1 MSRQANTVAVSAGMR
16 SLLDRLDQDGERV
29 FGARPLDIVPVSCQ
43 VRESSEVARVR
54 IGLPADVRFVF
65 AKVFRPRPGEG
76 DPAQARRRFSR
87 DCTVTRHVSDAMKSM
102 PDLRAVEP
110 IAWYEDLLGVVTNEA
125 PGRPLSVAIAQD
137 ARWPAAEWRLAAL
150 DLAISRVGRW
160 IASFQRIASAPSR
173 STLNLDASR
182 DYIDTRLQK
191 LTALPRAAF
200 SQDDRGRVLALFD
213 RSAAAVASSDLTEVA
228 VHGDIVPSNVM
239 IDPGCVT
246 VLDFGMTA
254 RGSRYLDIARLYTQL
269 EFYAAKPQYRPE
281 TIARLQAAALEGFEP
296 GLRAD
301 NPLFEIAAVQH
312 VVCHLLSHVR
322 QPGGFPASLYSAH
335 QCRRHRRWLQ
345 ARARASAATAPGA
358 QAGAGWAR

>member
-1 MSRQANTVAVSAGMR
+1 MIRQGQPPVLSARMQ
-16 SLLDRLDQDGERV
+16 SMLNRLHEDAEGIL
-29 FGARPLDIVPVSCQ
+29 GARPLEIVPESCQ

-54 IGLPADVRFVF
+54 VVTPSGMHIVF
-65 AKVFRPRPGEG
+65 AKIFRPRPGEADTG
-76 DPAQARRRFSR
+76 QALTRFRR
-87 DCTVTRHVSDAMKSM
+87 DCSVTRHVSDAMKSL

-110 IAWYEDLLGVVTNEA
+110 IVWYEDLLGVITNEA
-125 PGRPLSVAIAQD
+125 PGRPLSLAISRD
-137 ARWPAAEWRLAAL
+137 ARWPREESRLAAL
-150 DLAISRVGRW
+150 ELAVSRVGRW
-160 IASFQRIASAPSR
+160 IAAFQRIASEPSA
-173 STLNLDASR
+173 SAVSLDASR
-182 DYIDTRLQK
+182 DYIDARLQK

-200 SQDDRGRVLALFD
+200 SQDDRRDVVALFD
-213 RSAAAVASSDLTEVA
+213 RSAAAVGNNDLTEVA

-239 IDPGCVT
+239 ADADRVT

-281 TIARLQAAALEGFEP
+281 TIARLQASALEGFEA

-322 QPGGFPASLYSAH
+322 QPGSFPASLYSAH

-345 ARARASAATAPGA
+345 VRARASAAAA
-358 QAGAGWAR
+358 HAGAGSIR